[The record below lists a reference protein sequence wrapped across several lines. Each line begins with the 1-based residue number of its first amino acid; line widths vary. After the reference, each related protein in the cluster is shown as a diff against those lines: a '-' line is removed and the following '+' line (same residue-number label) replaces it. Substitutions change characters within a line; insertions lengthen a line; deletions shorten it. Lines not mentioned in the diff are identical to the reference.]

1 MGQFSV
7 HSNPNPATQDRFP
20 LFVDIQDDLL
30 SFLAT
35 RVVIPLTPRDRRGH
49 DMILALAPP
58 LTIEGKH
65 YVLLAPQL
73 MHMREDRLGTVV
85 AALEAE
91 RREVLAAVEMIFR
104 GL

>member
-1 MGQFSV
+1 VGQFAV
-7 HSNPNPATQDRFP
+7 HRNLDEATQDRYP
-20 LFVDIQDDLL
+20 LFVDVQDDLL
-30 SFLAT
+30 CFLAT

-58 LTIEGKH
+58 LTIDGKD

-73 MHMREDRLGTVV
+73 MHLKASQLGPIV
-85 AALEAE
+85 AQLEAE
-91 RREVLAAVEMIFR
+91 RHDVLRSVEMIFR

>member
-7 HSNPNPATQDRFP
+7 HGNPDPATQEQFP

-30 SFLAT
+30 SYLAT
-35 RVVIPLTPRDRRGH
+35 RVVIPLTPQNRH
-49 DMILALAPP
+49 DYDAILALAPP
-58 LTIEGKH
+58 LTIAGKQ

-73 MHMREDRLGTVV
+73 THLKASQLGPAV
-85 AALEAE
+85 AELSAE
-91 RREVLAAVEMIFR
+91 RPEVLAAVEMLFR

>member
-7 HSNPNPATQDRFP
+7 HGNPDPATQERFP

-30 SFLAT
+30 SYLAT
-35 RVVIPLTPRDRRGH
+35 RVVIPLTPRERH
-49 DMILALAPP
+49 DYDAILALAPP
-58 LTIEGKH
+58 LTVGGKH

-73 MHMREDRLGTVV
+73 THLRADRLGPAV
-85 AALEAE
+85 ARLEAE
-91 RREVLAAVEMIFR
+91 RREVLAAVEMLFR

>member
-1 MGQFSV
+1 MGQFAV
-7 HSNPNPATQDRFP
+7 HSNPDPATRDRYP

-35 RVVIPLTPRDRRGH
+35 RVVIPLTPRDRRGD

-58 LTIEGKH
+58 LTIHGEQ

-73 MHMREDRLGTVV
+73 MHLRADRLGPAV
-85 AALEAE
+85 AQLEAE
-91 RREVLAAVEMIFR
+91 RREVLLAVEMIFR

>member
-7 HSNPNPATQDRFP
+7 HTNSDPATQEHFP

-30 SFLAT
+30 SFMAT
-35 RVVIPLTPRDRRGH
+35 RVVIPLTPRERNDY
-49 DMILALAPP
+49 DAIPTLAP
-58 LTIEGKH
+58 TITVEGKR

-73 MHMREDRLGTVV
+73 MHLKASQLGPIV
-85 AALEAE
+85 AQLEAE
-91 RREVLAAVEMIFR
+91 RHDVLRSVEMIFR

>member
-7 HSNPNPATQDRFP
+7 HSNPDPATQERFP
-20 LFVDIQDDLL
+20 LFVDVQDDML
-30 SFLAT
+30 SYLAT
-35 RVVIPLTPRDRRGH
+35 RVVIPLTPKDRH
-49 DMILALAPP
+49 DYDAILALAPP

-73 MHMREDRLGTVV
+73 THLKANQLGPAV
-85 AALEAE
+85 AQLTAE
-91 RREVLAAVEMIFR
+91 RGDVLAAVEMLFR